1 MILSILNPISTP
13 EKIRKY
19 IDKFYNK
26 GIDLAKG
33 ASQDIKHY
41 NGIYCALANFYVCRG
56 NKKFD
61 HKDPMNYQGFNQAA
75 ANSII
80 NGMEI
85 QTQRAD
91 DNYSAVFLSDISV
104 FVLIKPE
111 TFAVKL
117 LSEYAIIRHLPS
129 EANIDYL
136 KNSLNQEIPK
146 VIENLKQIIKEH
158 PEKMD
163 YEDIIANPY
172 LFSYNY
178 LNECFDFKDPPWVG
192 LLDKK
197 VFNSLEKIPLGDLDN
212 EK

>member
-19 IDKFYNK
+19 IEKFYNK

-111 TFAVKL
+111 AFAVKL

-158 PEKMD
+158 PEKID

-178 LNECFDFKDPPWVG
+178 LNECFDFKDSPWVG

-197 VFNSLEKIPLGDLDN
+197 VFNSLEKIPLLDLDN
-212 EK
+212 GK

>member
-33 ASQDIKHY
+33 TSQNIKHY
-41 NGIYCALANFYVCRG
+41 NGIYCALVNFYVCRG

-75 ANSII
+75 ANSVI

-111 TFAVKL
+111 ALAVKL

-129 EANIDYL
+129 EANID
-136 KNSLNQEIPK
+136 
-146 VIENLKQIIKEH
+146 
-158 PEKMD
+158 
-163 YEDIIANPY
+163 
-172 LFSYNY
+172 
-178 LNECFDFKDPPWVG
+178 
-192 LLDKK
+192 
-197 VFNSLEKIPLGDLDN
+197 
-212 EK
+212 